1 MAMERQLDGWRD
13 ATGSLNPDA
22 VRPADD
28 PADVAAWNGN
38 SLELLIQAAE
48 FIGGRSSIAP
58 PGMLSRRLDI
68 SYQHAREVL
77 DLLHAEGSSGRPGP
91 GGGPVRCSGQH
102 GRGCR
107 SCVPG
112 CSRTLGLSL
121 PGSLSKPIL
130 SRMAVNRRAVRRPTS
145 EPSPAV
151 TRRRPAH

>member
-1 MAMERQLDGWRD
+1 
-13 ATGSLNPDA
+13 
-22 VRPADD
+22 
-28 PADVAAWNGN
+28 
-38 SLELLIQAAE
+38 LLIQAAE
-48 FIGGRSSIAP
+48 FIGGRSSIAS

-77 DLLHAEGSSGRPGP
+77 DLLNAEGIAGPPGP
-91 GGGPVRCSGQH
+91 GGSPRCSGQH

-130 SRMAVNRRAVRRPTS
+130 SRMAVIAVPSADPHPNRPRR
-145 EPSPAV
+145 
-151 TRRRPAH
+151 